1 MSEMR
6 PKPARVTGGSTWAQR
21 GIEQLELATEGALQP
36 GRPVAILYLVVHGA
50 KAGPGVSSG
59 K

>member
-1 MSEMR
+1 MGA
-6 PKPARVTGGSTWAQR
+6 ARHRAAQPR
-21 GIEQLELATEGALQP
+21 AAEQLELATEGALQP